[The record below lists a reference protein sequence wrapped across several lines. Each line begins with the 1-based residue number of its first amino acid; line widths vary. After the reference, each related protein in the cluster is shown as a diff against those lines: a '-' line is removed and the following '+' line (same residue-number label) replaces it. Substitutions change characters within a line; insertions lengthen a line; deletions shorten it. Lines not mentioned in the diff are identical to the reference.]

1 MKIRI
6 TLLFLVCYTSL
17 SAQIPQSLND
27 KLNQTYDSLC
37 TKLNIKG
44 SSAAIIIPNMG
55 TWKRNFGI
63 SYIGKSTDTEM
74 LFTLGSN
81 TKTYTATVILK
92 LHQMGLLNLNDTI
105 GKWFNN
111 VKNVKGSIKIQQLLN
126 HTSGIASY
134 TDNSD
139 LWAAVNTDLGKNWAM
154 EDILPYIGTPTFA
167 PGTNWA
173 YSNSNF
179 LLAGII
185 IKQVTGKTLAEAY
198 RSYIFTPC
206 NLSKTFLLA
215 DESTTLDVAHHW
227 SVSIGNTYL
236 TDWESLGLSYIAMNS
251 VANSAGGL
259 YATAE
264 DNAKFFNA
272 LFNTKI
278 IVADSMLSKMKTV
291 RNIGNGAGYGLGL
304 FSYSNFNGRTVYSHG
319 GTNLGGINENLFDPV
334 NNCSISVLS
343 NQDSV
348 SNNLLLTQ
356 VVLNLHKQLISAK
369 AGIED
374 LAIESSDYFEV
385 YPNPS
390 NGKFSINYKGLH
402 DDKIEQVVLTDMNGK
417 SIQEISDIDSIIEL
431 QSKQNGIYFLSV
443 KLSSGKTIS
452 KKLVLINE

>member
-1 MKIRI
+1 MKVRI
-6 TLLFLVCYTSL
+6 TLFFLLCYSCL
-17 SAQIPQSLND
+17 CAQIPQSLND

-37 TKLNIKG
+37 GKLNIKG
-44 SSAAIIIPNMG
+44 SSAAIIVPYMG
-55 TWKRNFGI
+55 TWKRNYGI
-63 SYIGKSTDTEM
+63 SHIGKSTDNEM

-81 TKTYTATVILK
+81 TKTYTATVVLK

-111 VKNVKGSIKIQQLLN
+111 VKNVKGSIKVQQLLN

-134 TDNSD
+134 TDNSA
-139 LWAAVNTDLGKNWAM
+139 LWTAVNTDLGKNWTM
-154 EDILPYIGTPTFA
+154 EEILPYIGTPTFA
-167 PGTNWA
+167 PGTNWD

-185 IKQVTGKTLAEAY
+185 IKQITVKTLAEAY
-198 RSYIFTPC
+198 RTYIFNPC

-215 DESTTLDVAHHW
+215 DEKTNMDVAHHW

-278 IVADSMLSKMKTV
+278 IIADSMLSKMKTV
-291 RNIGNGAGYGLGL
+291 RNIGGGAGYGLGL

-319 GTNLGGINENLFDPV
+319 GTNLGGINENLFDPI

-356 VVLNLHKQLISAK
+356 IVLNLHKQLISAK

-374 LAIESSDYFEV
+374 LTYVSGDNFEV

-390 NGKFSINYKGLH
+390 NGYFNINFKGLN
-402 DDKIEQVVLTDMNGK
+402 DEKIEQILLTDLNGK
-417 SIQEISDIDSIIEL
+417 SIQELNGSVNDL
-431 QSKQNGIYFLSV
+431 QLQTNQNGVYYLLV
-443 KLSSGKTIS
+443 QLSSGKTIR
-452 KKLVLINE
+452 KKVVLINE

>member
-1 MKIRI
+1 MKVKI
-6 TLLFLVCYTSL
+6 TLLFLVGYNCL
-17 SAQIPQSLND
+17 LAQIPQVLND

-37 TKLNIKG
+37 SKLNLKG

-55 TWKRNFGI
+55 TWKRNYGI
-63 SYIGKSTDTEM
+63 SHIGKNTDTEM

-81 TKTYTATVILK
+81 TKTYTSTVVLK

-105 GKWFNN
+105 GKWFKN
-111 VKNVKGSIKIQQLLN
+111 VKNVKGSIKVQQLLN

-139 LWAAVNTDLGKNWAM
+139 LWTAVNSDLGKNWAM
-154 EDILPYIGTPTFA
+154 EEILPYIGTPTFA

-198 RSYIFTPC
+198 RNYIFTPC

-215 DESTTLDVAHHW
+215 DETTTLDVAHHW
-227 SVSIGNTYL
+227 SVRIGNTYL
-236 TDWESLGLSYIAMNS
+236 TDWESLGLSYLAMNS
-251 VANSAGGL
+251 VANAAGGL

-291 RNIGNGAGYGLGL
+291 KNIGGGAGYGLGL
-304 FSYSNFNGRTVYSHG
+304 FSYSNFNGKTVYSHG

-356 VVLNLHKQLISAK
+356 VVMNLHKQLISAK
-369 AGIED
+369 ADIED
-374 LAIESSDYFEV
+374 IAKESSDYFDV

-390 NGKFSINYKGLH
+390 YGKFSINFKALN
-402 DDKIEQVVLTDMNGK
+402 DEQIEQIVLTDMNGK
-417 SIQEISDIDSIIEL
+417 SIQEISAIDTAIEL
-431 QSKQNGIYFLSV
+431 PSKQNGVYFLLV
-443 KLSSGKTIS
+443 QLSSGKTIS
-452 KKLVLINE
+452 QKLVLIND